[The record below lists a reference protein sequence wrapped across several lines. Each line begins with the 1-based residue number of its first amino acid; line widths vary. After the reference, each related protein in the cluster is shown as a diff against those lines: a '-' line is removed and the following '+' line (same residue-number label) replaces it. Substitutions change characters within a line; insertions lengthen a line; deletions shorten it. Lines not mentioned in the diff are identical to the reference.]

1 MDKFNHSHVK
11 DVTPFEAEK
20 NIMRK
25 VHKRAAQLVKMMSAD
40 VKLTGFKLDKT
51 PVTLRDPKT
60 GVTVTMTIG
69 GDY

>member
-1 MDKFNHSHVK
+1 MDKFNRSHVK

-20 NIMRK
+20 SIMRK

-40 VKLTGFKLDKT
+40 VKLTGFELDKT

-60 GVTVTMTIG
+60 GVTVTTTIG
-69 GDY
+69 GEY